1 MHCVE
6 RDVIEDGE
14 SEDVVESQGGM
25 RVPNG
30 HGCSLPRLAV
40 AYLRPVSNRLPWCAI
55 LVQAGLEPKW
65 LRTILMEQWYES

>member
-14 SEDVVESQGGM
+14 SEDVVERQGGM

-30 HGCSLPRLAV
+30 HGCSLF
-40 AYLRPVSNRLPWCAI
+40 PWCAI
-55 LVQAGLEPKW
+55 LGQA
-65 LRTILMEQWYES
+65 

>member
-14 SEDVVESQGGM
+14 SEDVVERQGGM

-30 HGCSLPRLAV
+30 HGCSLF
-40 AYLRPVSNRLPWCAI
+40 PWCAI
-55 LVQAGLEPKW
+55 LGQAELEPKW
-65 LRTILMEQWYES
+65 LRTLLME

>member
-30 HGCSLPRLAV
+30 HGCSLFSLVVAV
-40 AYLRPVSNRLPWCAI
+40 LG
-55 LVQAGLEPKW
+55 QAWLEPKW
-65 LRTILMEQWYES
+65 LRSLSDTYRRPSKLRND